1 MNRWQLLI
9 LILPLASCATTSG
22 DVADESLGAPEKVC
36 VNVRNITS
44 FDPIDDRHIYIKA
57 RGEVKHFLVT
67 MHGGCTGLRS
77 AQPIAVRDTM
87 SRVCSNSFGE
97 VVYREMGRGLESCR
111 IRTIEAVSDKDDARG
126 LVGDRKRAKQEA
138 QSESD

>member
-1 MNRWQLLI
+1 MQRWHLLI
-9 LILPLASCATTSG
+9 LVLTLSGCAGSSG
-22 DVADESLGAPEKVC
+22 DVADESLGAPERVC
-36 VNVRNITS
+36 VNVRKITS
-44 FDPIDDRHIYIKA
+44 FDAIDDRHIYIKA
-57 RGEVKHFLVT
+57 RGEVKHFLFT

-77 AQPIAVRDTM
+77 AQTIAVTDTM

-97 VVYREMGRGLESCR
+97 VVYRQMGRGLDSCR

-126 LVGDRKRAKQEA
+126 LVEDRKREKREA